1 MELDKFIAQSL
12 TQIFQGLRDANKAEI
27 LGKENPGA
35 ASRPFLLKHGSA
47 KEVGSGIEFDIALTT
62 RTEGG
67 GSGKAKVKI
76 AVIEAGLEGTGSVS
90 KEAVSRIKFTVY
102 VNQWRG

>member
-12 TQIFQGLRDANKAEI
+12 TQILQGLREANKTESFA
-27 LGKENPGA
+27 KENPKE
-35 ASRPFLLKHGSA
+35 ASKPFLLKHGSDIEA
-47 KEVGSGIEFDIALTT
+47 GSGIEFDIAVTT
-62 RTEGG
+62 KKTGS
-67 GSGKAKVKI
+67 GSGKAKVRLT
-76 AVIEAGLEGTGSVS
+76 VIEADLGGTGSVS

>member
-12 TQIFQGLRDANKAEI
+12 TQILQGLREANQTEI
-27 LGKENPGA
+27 MTKENPTE
-35 ASRPFLLKHGSA
+35 ASKPFLLKHGSA
-47 KEVGSGIEFDIALTT
+47 KAIGSGIEFDIAVTT
-62 RTEGG
+62 KKEGD
-67 GSGKAKVKI
+67 GSGKAKIKLW
-76 AVIEAGLEGTGSVS
+76 VIEADLGGAGSVS